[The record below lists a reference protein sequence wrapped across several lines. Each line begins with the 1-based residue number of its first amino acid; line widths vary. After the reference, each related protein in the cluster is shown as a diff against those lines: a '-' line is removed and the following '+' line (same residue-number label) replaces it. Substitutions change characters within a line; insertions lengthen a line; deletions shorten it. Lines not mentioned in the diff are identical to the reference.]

1 MARNFQIPPKFDGVR
16 QLIHRVKGYSMN
28 NPEIKQI
35 QDKKIY
41 YIYMLFH
48 T

>member
-1 MARNFQIPPKFDGVR
+1 MARNFRIPLNFEEVR
-16 QLIHRVKGYSMN
+16 QLIQRVKGYSMN

-41 YIYMLFH
+41 YISYKIK
-48 T
+48 